1 MLINK
6 VLKQILCN
14 LMGYNQLIKV
24 KLRGFR
30 VFLLSLLM
38 CLPSLG
44 VSQNYEL
51 PKGQQYQKIKFQLIN
66 NLIIV
71 PVEVNG
77 SELSFILDS
86 GVNKPILF
94 NLTDQ
99 DSLQINN
106 VSEITIRG
114 LGEGEPIKA
123 LSSAKNTFKLKNIKN
138 HDQLLYV
145 ILDKS
150 LNFSTSL
157 GIPVH
162 GIIGYDLFRDFVVDI
177 NYATKTIKF
186 YDPDQYV
193 YKNNKKG
200 ETLPLSIIKKKA
212 YIDANVFI
220 EDADNLPVR
229 LLVDTGSS
237 DAIWLFEDKDIG
249 IPDQNYEDFLGR
261 GLSGDIFG
269 RRTKV
274 NSIKLGSFALRD
286 AKAAFPDKKSFGS
299 VKNLGNRNGS
309 VGGEVLKRF
318 NIVFDYPNQKV
329 TLRKNGMY
337 KSPFHYNLSGITL
350 QHDGVRYVSERI
362 TNGNG
367 VVKDKDSSYGNVQ
380 ILFENKTRLSLVP
393 EIVVSGIRAGS
404 PAETAGLMEGDVILA
419 VNGKSIHRYK
429 IQEIMHM
436 LDEKEGKGFEYSLKD
451 IIEICFF
458 RLFWKRCSNKKSPD
472 NLNCQGFFFINVV
485 FLFRSFSYYLSL
497 DFQDLSWGIGI

>member
-6 VLKQILCN
+6 VLKQILCK
-14 LMGYNQLIKV
+14 LMECNRLTKV

-38 CLPSLG
+38 CLPILG
-44 VSQNYEL
+44 VSQHFEL
-51 PKGQQYQKIKFQLIN
+51 PNGQKYQKIKFQLIN

-77 SELSFILDS
+77 SELSFVLDS

-123 LSSAKNTFKLKNIKN
+123 LSSTKNIFKLKNIKN
-138 HDQLLYV
+138 QDQLLYV

-177 NYATKTIKF
+177 NYATKIIKF

-193 YKNNKKG
+193 YKNDKKG
-200 ETLPLSIIKKKA
+200 ETLPLSIDKKKA
-212 YIDANVFI
+212 YVGANVFI
-220 EDADNLPVR
+220 ENADNLPVR

-249 IPDQNYEDFLGR
+249 IPDQNYEDFLGK

-286 AKAAFPDKKSFGS
+286 AKAAFPDKKAFGS
-299 VKNLGNRNGS
+299 VKNMGNRNGS
-309 VGGEVLKRF
+309 IGGEVLKRF
-318 NIVFDYPNQKV
+318 NIVFDYPNQKI

-337 KSPFHYNLSGITL
+337 KNPFHYNLSGITL
-350 QHDGVRYVSERI
+350 QHDGVRYMSERI
-362 TNGNG
+362 TDGNG
-367 VVKDKDSSYGNVQ
+367 VVKDKDSSFGNVQ
-380 ILFENKTRLSLVP
+380 ILFVNKTRLSLVP

-404 PAETAGLMEGDVILA
+404 PAESAGLKEGDVILA

-429 IQEIMHM
+429 IQEIMQM
-436 LDEKEGKGFEYSLKD
+436 LDEKEGKRIRVL
-451 IIEICFF
+451 IE
-458 RLFWKRCSNKKSPD
+458 RYN
-472 NLNCQGFFFINVV
+472 
-485 FLFRSFSYYLSL
+485 
-497 DFQDLSWGIGI
+497 QDLLFSFVLEEMFKQKKP

>member
-1 MLINK
+1 MK
-6 VLKQILCN
+6 
-14 LMGYNQLIKV
+14 
-24 KLRGFR
+24 GFR
-30 VFLLSLLM
+30 VFLWSLLL
-38 CLPSLG
+38 CLPILG

-51 PKGQQYQKIKFQLIN
+51 PEGQKYQKIKFQLIN

-77 SELSFILDS
+77 SQLSFVLDS

-123 LSSAKNTFKLKNIKN
+123 LSSTKNTFKLKNIKN
-138 HDQLLYV
+138 NNQLLYV

-186 YDPDQYV
+186 HDPDQYV
-193 YKNNKKG
+193 YKNNRKG

-212 YIDANVFI
+212 FVDANVFI
-220 EDADNLPVR
+220 ENADNLPVR

-237 DAIWLFEDKDIG
+237 DAIWLFEDNDIG
-249 IPDQNYEDFLGR
+249 IPDQNYEDFLGK

-286 AKAAFPDKKSFGS
+286 AKAAFPNKKAFGS
-299 VKNLGNRNGS
+299 IKNLGNRNGS
-309 VGGEVLKRF
+309 IGGEVLKRF
-318 NIVFDYPNQKV
+318 NIVFDYANQKI

-362 TNGNG
+362 TDGNG
-367 VVKDKDSSYGNVQ
+367 VVKDKDSSFGNVQ
-380 ILFENKTRLSLVP
+380 ILFVNKTRLSLVP

-404 PAETAGLMEGDVILA
+404 PAESAGLKEGDIILA

-429 IQEIMHM
+429 IQEIMQM
-436 LDEKEGKGFEYSLKD
+436 LDEKEGKRIKVL
-451 IIEICFF
+451 IE
-458 RLFWKRCSNKKSPD
+458 RYNRDLLFSFVLEDMFHKKSPD
-472 NLNCQGFFFINVV
+472 
-485 FLFRSFSYYLSL
+485 
-497 DFQDLSWGIGI
+497 

>member
-1 MLINK
+1 
-6 VLKQILCN
+6 
-14 LMGYNQLIKV
+14 
-24 KLRGFR
+24 
-30 VFLLSLLM
+30 M
-38 CLPSLG
+38 CLPILG
-44 VSQNYEL
+44 MSQRYEL
-51 PKGQQYQKIKFQLIN
+51 PQGQKYQKIKFQLIN

-77 SELSFILDS
+77 SKLSFVLDS

-123 LSSAKNTFKLKNIKN
+123 LSSDGNTFRLKNIGNK
-138 HDQLLYV
+138 DQLLYV
-145 ILDKS
+145 IMDRS

-177 NYATKTIKF
+177 NYTKRIIKF
-186 YDPDQYV
+186 YDPDTYV
-193 YKNNKKG
+193 YKSDKKR
-200 ETLPLSIIKKKA
+200 ETLPLSIVKRKA
-212 YIDANVFI
+212 YVDANVFI
-220 EDADNLPVR
+220 DDVDNLPVR

-237 DAIWLFEDKDIG
+237 DAIWLFEDDHIG
-249 IPDQNYEDFLGR
+249 IPDQNYEDFLGK

-286 AKAAFPDKKSFGS
+286 AKAAFPDKESFGS

-318 NIVFDYPNQKV
+318 NIIFDYHNQKI

-337 KSPFHYNLSGITL
+337 KNPFHYNLSGITL

-367 VVKDKDSSYGNVQ
+367 VVREDKSSFGNVQ
-380 ILFENKTRLSLVP
+380 ILFENSTRLSLVP

-404 PAETAGLMEGDVILA
+404 PAETAGLREGDVILA
-419 VNGKSIHRYK
+419 VNGKSIHKYK
-429 IQEIMHM
+429 IQEIMQM
-436 LDEKEGKGFEYSLKD
+436 LDEKEGKKIRVL
-451 IIEICFF
+451 IE
-458 RLFWKRCSNKKSPD
+458 RYNRDLLFSFVLEELFKEKKP
-472 NLNCQGFFFINVV
+472 
-485 FLFRSFSYYLSL
+485 
-497 DFQDLSWGIGI
+497 

>member
-1 MLINK
+1 MRGLK
-6 VLKQILCN
+6 VI
-14 LMGYNQLIKV
+14 
-24 KLRGFR
+24 FW
-30 VFLLSLLM
+30 SLLL
-38 CLPSLG
+38 CLPILG
-44 VSQNYEL
+44 VSQSYEL
-51 PKGQQYQKIKFQLIN
+51 PHGQKYQKIKFQLIN

-77 SELSFILDS
+77 SKLSFVLDS

-123 LSSAKNTFKLKNIKN
+123 LSSNGNTFQLKNIKN
-138 HDQLLYV
+138 KDQLLYV
-145 ILDKS
+145 ILDRS

-177 NYATKTIKF
+177 NYAAKTIKF
-186 YDPDQYV
+186 HNPDTYV
-193 YKNNKKG
+193 YKSDKKR

-212 YIDANVFI
+212 YVDANVFI
-220 EDADNLPVR
+220 EDVDNLPVR

-237 DAIWLFEDKDIG
+237 DAIWLFENDHIG
-249 IPDQNYEDFLGR
+249 IPDQNYEDFLGK

-286 AKAAFPDKKSFGS
+286 AKAAFPDKESFGS
-299 VKNLGNRNGS
+299 VQNLGNRNGS

-318 NIVFDYPNQKV
+318 NIIFDYHNRKI

-367 VVKDKDSSYGNVQ
+367 VVMDDDSTFGNVQ
-380 ILFENKTRLSLVP
+380 ILFENNTRLSLVP

-404 PAETAGLMEGDVILA
+404 PAETAGLKEGDVILA
-419 VNGKSIHRYK
+419 VNGKSIHKYK

-436 LDEKEGKGFEYSLKD
+436 LDEKEGKRIRVL
-451 IIEICFF
+451 IE
-458 RLFWKRCSNKKSPD
+458 RYNRDLLFSFVLEELFKQKKP
-472 NLNCQGFFFINVV
+472 
-485 FLFRSFSYYLSL
+485 
-497 DFQDLSWGIGI
+497 

>member
-1 MLINK
+1 
-6 VLKQILCN
+6 
-14 LMGYNQLIKV
+14 
-24 KLRGFR
+24 
-30 VFLLSLLM
+30 M
-38 CLPSLG
+38 CLPILG
-44 VSQNYEL
+44 VSQTYEL
-51 PKGQQYQKIKFQLIN
+51 PHGQNYQKIKFQLIN

-77 SELSFILDS
+77 SKLSFVLDS

-123 LSSAKNTFKLKNIKN
+123 LSSKGNTFQLKNIKN
-138 HDQLLYV
+138 KDQLLYV
-145 ILDKS
+145 IMDKS

-186 YDPDQYV
+186 HNQDTYV
-193 YKNNKKG
+193 YKDDKKR
-200 ETLPLSIIKKKA
+200 ETLPLSIIRGKA
-212 YIDANVFI
+212 YVNANVFI

-237 DAIWLFEDKDIG
+237 DAIWLLENDHIG
-249 IPDQNYEDFLGR
+249 IPDQNYEDFLGK

-274 NSIKLGSFALRD
+274 NSIRLGSFALRD
-286 AKAAFPDKKSFGS
+286 AKAAFPDKESFGS

-318 NIVFDYPNQKV
+318 NIVFDYGNQKI
-329 TLRKNGMY
+329 TLKKNGMY
-337 KSPFHYNLSGITL
+337 KNPFHYNLSGITL

-367 VVKDKDSSYGNVQ
+367 VVKDEKGTFGNVQ
-380 ILFENKTRLSLVP
+380 ILLENKTRLSLVP

-404 PAETAGLMEGDVILA
+404 PAETAGLKEGDVILA

-429 IQEIMHM
+429 IQEIMQM
-436 LDEKEGKGFEYSLKD
+436 LDEKEGKRIRVL
-451 IIEICFF
+451 IE
-458 RLFWKRCSNKKSPD
+458 RYNRDLLFSFVLEELFKQKKP
-472 NLNCQGFFFINVV
+472 
-485 FLFRSFSYYLSL
+485 
-497 DFQDLSWGIGI
+497 